1 MSVQVIMRDGEPE
14 YAVIP
19 WAEYKA
25 LAAKTAPVAEAPA
38 QTYMLAQLKQLR
50 EAQGLDIATLAQQVG
65 VSPLYMA
72 MFESGERVPS
82 APIRRS
88 LAQALKVSGFG
99 DPE

>member
-19 WAEYKA
+19 WADYKA
-25 LAAKTAPVAEAPA
+25 LTAKQQVVDVAPDKPV
-38 QTYMLAQLKQLR
+38 MLAELKRLR
-50 EAQGLDIATLAQQVG
+50 EAQGLDIASLAQQVG
-65 VSPLYMA
+65 VSPAYMA
-72 MFESGERVPS
+72 MFETGERVPS